1 MNSNLKRVIS
11 IFLGPALFGLMLL
24 VLPAEFTLEMRG
36 AIGTLLWMVCW
47 WLFPPCA
54 YPIIGFLPMAI
65 NALLPMIKMSTIIAQ
80 YTSTSCIMVLCG
92 MIILASWSVTG
103 LDKRIA
109 TSFLYLVGTSAR
121 SQSIFWYLLAVIL
134 SSFLPNL
141 VVAAT
146 IIPIAYS
153 MLKYCGLQSI
163 RESKAASLIMMVIPW
178 GATVGGLTTP
188 LGSSSNIVIIDYIEQ
203 VIGREYYYTDWVIRF
218 LPIIITLVAINVL
231 FIFVISPKN
240 LSLPGS
246 REYLLSVRNEL
257 GKMKKNEWIS
267 LVLFVVAAVLA
278 FTRNLYA
285 DLLPGLQPAY
295 SFVICAILLFLIPG
309 EGGKPI
315 AEWKQITP
323 EVNWGLLYM
332 FGGALALG
340 ELLTGTEA
348 DVVFGAILSG
358 AGVHGEFLVVFIVLA
373 FTLTISDLTS
383 NGATAAMCMPIILTM
398 AAALK
403 INPIPLIYVGS
414 IGVSLSYTMP
424 TSIRAISVG
433 YGLEPA
439 FMVKRGFVLSVIV
452 IPSLSF
458 LCYMLMKYWPTFLT

>member
-1 MNSNLKRVIS
+1 M
-11 IFLGPALFGLMLL
+11 
-24 VLPAEFTLEMRG
+24 
-36 AIGTLLWMVCW
+36 
-47 WLFPPCA
+47 
-54 YPIIGFLPMAI
+54 
-65 NALLPMIKMSTIIAQ
+65 
-80 YTSTSCIMVLCG
+80 
-92 MIILASWSVTG
+92 
-103 LDKRIA
+103 
-109 TSFLYLVGTSAR
+109 
-121 SQSIFWYLLAVIL
+121 
-134 SSFLPNL
+134 
-141 VVAAT
+141 
-146 IIPIAYS
+146 
-153 MLKYCGLQSI
+153 
-163 RESKAASLIMMVIPW
+163 

>member
-1 MNSNLKRVIS
+1 MKNISKRIIS
-11 IFLGPALFGLMLL
+11 IILGPVLFVLMIL
-24 VLPAEFTLEMRG
+24 VLPAEFTIEMRG

-54 YPIIGFLPMAI
+54 YPVIGFLPMAV
-65 NALLPMIKMSTIIAQ
+65 NALLPMIDMSTVIAQ
-80 YTSTSCIMVLCG
+80 YASTSIIMVLGG
-92 MIILASWSVTG
+92 MIILASWTATG

-121 SQSIFWYLLAVIL
+121 SQAIFWYLLAVIL

-153 MLKYCGLQSI
+153 MLKYCGLENI
-163 RESKAASLIMMVIPW
+163 RDSKAASLIMMVIPW

-188 LGSSSNIVIIDYIEQ
+188 LGSASNIVIIGYIEQ
-203 VIGREYYYTDWVIRF
+203 IIGREYFYTDWVIRF
-218 LPIIITLVAINVL
+218 LPIMVTLVIINVL
-231 FIFVISPKN
+231 FIFAISPKD
-240 LSLPGS
+240 LKLPGS
-246 REYLLSVRNEL
+246 KEYLLQVRNDL

-267 LVLFVVAAVLA
+267 LLLFVIAAVFA

-285 DLLPGLQPAY
+285 DLIPGLQPAY
-295 SFVICAILLFLIPG
+295 AFVICAILLFLIPG

-315 AEWKQITP
+315 AEWKEITP

-340 ELLTGTEA
+340 ELLTGTGA
-348 DVVFGAILSG
+348 DIVIGNILSNS
-358 AGVHGEFLVVFIVLA
+358 AVHGEFFVILIVLA

-398 AAALK
+398 ATALNM
-403 INPIPLIYVGS
+403 NPIPLIYVGS
-414 IGVSLSYTMP
+414 IGVSLSYTLP

-433 YGLEPA
+433 YGLEPS
-439 FMVKRGFVLSVIV
+439 FLVKRGFVLSLIV
-452 IPSLSF
+452 IPALSF
-458 LCYMLMKYWPTFLT
+458 LCFMLMKYWPAFLT